1 MHRMEADEDLRTTR
15 VIDDQ
20 LDEYDAASTFNN
32 DTTEHSVP
40 SRMKNDEGLTNTA
53 NKSGDASTSEM
64 DLRTTPLDMYS
75 ETNKDVATDW
85 ESQSLNENN
94 YDQSTT
100 EINSEAETPSSHFT
114 TSLPQNIETESSPSH
129 STTDL
134 PQNIKTNSSPSHS
147 TTDPQNIK
155 TNSSPSHSTTDLQN
169 ITTPSPQSLMFTDVE
184 PRQSEGSITSIS
196 FDRAFLYAVRHN
208 PTGLI
213 IYMGRYLHP
222 T

>member
-114 TSLPQNIETESSPSH
+114 TSLPQNIETESYSSKDTTALPKNVKTDSSSSH

-134 PQNIKTNSSPSHS
+134 PQNIKTTSF
-147 TTDPQNIK
+147 
-155 TNSSPSHSTTDLQN
+155 
-169 ITTPSPQSLMFTDVE
+169 TTPSPQSLMFTDVE

-213 IYMGRYLHP
+213 IYLGRYLHP